1 MSLKYQ
7 TKNIVFIRIY
17 SLLGRILK
25 FLYELNIDTGDLE
38 NDIIS
43 VYNHFELFHTYEE
56 FFKLDEPSLSPGMRE
71 AGHLAADLP

>member
-43 VYNHFELFHTYEE
+43 VYNHFELFSHFTKN
-56 FFKLDEPSLSPGMRE
+56 FSNG
-71 AGHLAADLP
+71 